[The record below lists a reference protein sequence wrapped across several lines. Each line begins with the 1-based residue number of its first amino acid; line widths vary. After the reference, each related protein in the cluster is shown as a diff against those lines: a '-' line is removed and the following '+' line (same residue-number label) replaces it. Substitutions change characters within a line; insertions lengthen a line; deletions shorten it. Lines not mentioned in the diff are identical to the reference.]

1 MSWQA
6 IVCGFVVLGVIAII
20 VFWAMWSKASDAIK
34 HDDGDKIEEKKLQMA
49 NIKLNL
55 SVNKNLI
62 EQWSIKHDLQNANSD
77 KQMIK
82 LTEEIGELAQ
92 GIIKDNPEQI
102 KDSIGDIFVVMTI
115 ICQQLGISFEEC
127 VKDAYYVIKDREGT
141 FIKDEDIRWV
151 LEEE

>member
-1 MSWQA
+1 MT
-6 IVCGFVVLGVIAII
+6 
-20 VFWAMWSKASDAIK
+20 
-34 HDDGDKIEEKKLQMA
+34 

-62 EQWSIKHDLQNANSD
+62 EQWSEKHKLDQASSD

-141 FIKDEDIRWV
+141 FIKDEDIR
-151 LEEE
+151 

>member
-1 MSWQA
+1 MT
-6 IVCGFVVLGVIAII
+6 
-20 VFWAMWSKASDAIK
+20 
-34 HDDGDKIEEKKLQMA
+34 

-102 KDSIGDIFVVMTI
+102 KDSVGDIFVVMTI

-141 FIKDEDIRWV
+141 FIKDEDIR
-151 LEEE
+151 

>member
-1 MSWQA
+1 MT
-6 IVCGFVVLGVIAII
+6 
-20 VFWAMWSKASDAIK
+20 
-34 HDDGDKIEEKKLQMA
+34 

-102 KDSIGDIFVVMTI
+102 KDSVGDIFVVMTI
-115 ICQQLGISFEEC
+115 LCQQLDISFEEC

-141 FIKDEDIRWV
+141 FIKDEDIR
-151 LEEE
+151 

>member
-1 MSWQA
+1 MT
-6 IVCGFVVLGVIAII
+6 
-20 VFWAMWSKASDAIK
+20 
-34 HDDGDKIEEKKLQMA
+34 

-102 KDSIGDIFVVMTI
+102 KDSVGDIFVVMTI
-115 ICQQLGISFEEC
+115 LCQQLGISFEEC
-127 VKDAYYVIKDREGT
+127 VKDAYYVIKDREGKTVNGT
-141 FIKDEDIRWV
+141 FIKEED
-151 LEEE
+151 LASGD

>member
-1 MSWQA
+1 MT
-6 IVCGFVVLGVIAII
+6 
-20 VFWAMWSKASDAIK
+20 
-34 HDDGDKIEEKKLQMA
+34 

-62 EQWSIKHDLQNANSD
+62 EQWSEKHKLDQASSD

-102 KDSIGDIFVVMTI
+102 KDSVGDIFVVMTI
-115 ICQQLGISFEEC
+115 LCQQLGISFEEC
-127 VKDAYYVIKDREGT
+127 AKDAYYVIKDREGT
-141 FIKDEDIRWV
+141 FIKDEDIR
-151 LEEE
+151 